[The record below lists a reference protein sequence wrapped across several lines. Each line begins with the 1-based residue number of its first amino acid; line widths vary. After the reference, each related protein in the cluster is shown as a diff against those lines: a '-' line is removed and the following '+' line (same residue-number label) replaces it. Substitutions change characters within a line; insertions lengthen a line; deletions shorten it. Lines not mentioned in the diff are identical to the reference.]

1 MNMVAILIM
10 SAKWA
15 TLDLLEIKVFWK
27 KGFYFIFVHDVTR
40 EILLRDSNYIADVV
54 RWPKFGGFRSFMK
67 EINITS
73 IL

>member
-15 TLDLLEIKVFWK
+15 TLDLLEIKVFLK
-27 KGFYFIFVHDVTR
+27 KGFYFIIFVHDVTR

-54 RWPKFGGFRSFMK
+54 R
-67 EINITS
+67 
-73 IL
+73 